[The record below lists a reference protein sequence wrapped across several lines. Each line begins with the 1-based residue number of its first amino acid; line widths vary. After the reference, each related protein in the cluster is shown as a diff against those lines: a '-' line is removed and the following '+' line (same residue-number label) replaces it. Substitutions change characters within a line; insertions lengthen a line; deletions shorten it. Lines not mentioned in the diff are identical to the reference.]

1 MRLRIE
7 AWCPSFVVALSLA
20 ACGTS
25 GSLSDGTAGSAGAI
39 AAAGATSSGAGSG
52 GADAASGGSS
62 GSAAVGGSSQAGS
75 SAAGAAGSGA
85 SGAAS
90 AGAGG
95 AANAGGAGGSGG
107 GSAGA
112 GGAPSKTTFFVTS
125 DKSMTANL
133 GGLKGADARCQA
145 LAVAAGLGDH
155 TFHAYL
161 SVEHEP
167 PTTGMPLN
175 AKDRIGAG
183 PWYNSKGVLLAQNV
197 AALHAL
203 PGGNPEL
210 FLDEKGQKINGQWTG
225 LPTPLEHD
233 ILTGSTATGTVLA
246 GQTCADWTSVS
257 TMQTAQVGH
266 ADGLGPGMSMVPPY
280 NSWNSAHTNGSC
292 ADTGPKGGAGRLYCF
307 ATN

>member
-1 MRLRIE
+1 MRLRID
-7 AWCPSFVVALSLA
+7 AWCPSFVVALFLA
-20 ACGTS
+20 ACGSS
-25 GSLSDGTAGSAGAI
+25 GSKSGGAAGSAGAI

-52 GADAASGGSS
+52 GADTTSGGSS
-62 GSAAVGGSSQAGS
+62 GSVAVGGSSQAGS

-85 SGAAS
+85 SGASA

-95 AANAGGAGGSGG
+95 AINAAGSGG
-107 GSAGA
+107 GGAGT

-167 PTTGMPLN
+167 PTTGMALS
-175 AKDRIGAG
+175 ARDRIGAG

-210 FLDEKGQKINGQWTG
+210 FLDEKGQKINGQWTAS
-225 LPTPLEHD
+225 PTPLEHD
-233 ILTGSTATGTVLA
+233 ILTGSTAMGTVLA

-266 ADGLGPGMSMVPPY
+266 ADVLGPGMSMVPPY

-292 ADTGPKGGAGRLYCF
+292 SDTGPKGGAGRLYCF
-307 ATN
+307 AIN

>member
-1 MRLRIE
+1 MVAAAGAATAGSDSGGASQGNAGASGGVAAGGNPE
-7 AWCPSFVVALSLA
+7 AGSA
-20 ACGTS
+20 AA
-25 GSLSDGTAGSAGAI
+25 GTAGSGSAGAP
-39 AAAGATSSGAGSG
+39 SG
-52 GADAASGGSS
+52 
-62 GSAAVGGSSQAGS
+62 
-75 SAAGAAGSGA
+75 
-85 SGAAS
+85 
-90 AGAGG
+90 GAGG
-95 AANAGGAGGSGG
+95 ANSAGGAGGSGG
-107 GSAGA
+107 GSAGS

-175 AKDRIGAG
+175 ARDRIGTG
-183 PWYNSKGVLLAQNV
+183 PWYNSKGVLLAQDV

-225 LPTPLEHD
+225 SPTPLEHD
-233 ILTGSTATGTVLA
+233 VLTGSTATGTLLA
-246 GQTCADWTSVS
+246 GETCADWTSVE
-257 TMQTAQVGH
+257 TKPTAQVGH
-266 ADGLGPGMSMVPPY
+266 TDGLGPGMSMTPPY
-280 NSWNSAHTNGSC
+280 NSWNSAHPNGGC
-292 ADTGPKGGAGRLYCF
+292 ANTAPLGGAGRLYCF
-307 ATN
+307 AIN

>member
-1 MRLRIE
+1 MVL
-7 AWCPSFVVALSLA
+7 LSLA
-20 ACGTS
+20 ACGSS
-25 GSLSDGTAGSAGAI
+25 GGKSSGAAGSAGAN
-39 AAAGATSSGAGSG
+39 AAAGAANSSAGSSGAGT
-52 GADAASGGSS
+52 ASGGSS
-62 GSAAVGGSSQAGS
+62 GSADVGGSSQAGS
-75 SAAGAAGSGA
+75 SAAGALGAAGSGA
-85 SGAAS
+85 SGASS

-95 AANAGGAGGSGG
+95 ASNAGGAGGSGG
-107 GSAGA
+107 GSAGS

-167 PTTGMPLN
+167 PTTGMPMN
-175 AKDRIGAG
+175 ARDRIGSG
-183 PWYNSKGVLLAQNV
+183 PWYNSKGVLLAQDV

-225 LPTPLEHD
+225 SPTPLEHD
-233 ILTGSTATGTVLA
+233 ILTGSTAMGTLLA
-246 GQTCADWTSVS
+246 GETCADWTSVD
-257 TMQTAQVGH
+257 TKPTAQVGH
-266 ADGLGPGMSMVPPY
+266 TDGLGPGMSMAPPY
-280 NSWNSAHTNGSC
+280 NSWNSAHANGGC
-292 ADTGPKGGAGRLYCF
+292 ANTAPLGGAGRLYCF
-307 ATN
+307 AIN